1 MNNKILPKCHPYWK
15 IGDEITDNRQLAPIA
30 YTAQGYLLPCC
41 FCDTQITKETEQ
53 YAKFGLFN
61 QNLKVENVDDIEDIL
76 TSSEWQNFHETLLK
90 DPQSAPA
97 KCKHTCGTNEA
108 IL

>member
-15 IGDEITDNRQLAPIA
+15 IGDKITDNRQVVTVG

-41 FCDTQITKETEQ
+41 WCDLQTPKETEQ

-76 TSSEWQNFHETLLK
+76 TSPEWQNFHETLLK

-97 KCKHTCGTNEA
+97 QCKRMCGTNET